1 LIELIACLF
10 LGALLLTALG
20 VLLSTR
26 IKTIQAAMPMSQL
39 LIMPMMFLSGSLF
52 PLSGLPGW
60 LSVLT
65 RLNPLTYVVQPMRHI
80 VLSQLSLNDEE
91 RARLL
96 PVIDWFGWQVPVIVQ
111 LLTVVVVTTSLVGV
125 AVLSFRKTE

>member
-1 LIELIACLF
+1 
-10 LGALLLTALG
+10 
-20 VLLSTR
+20 
-26 IKTIQAAMPMSQL
+26 
-39 LIMPMMFLSGSLF
+39 MFLSGSLF

-80 VLSQLSLNDEE
+80 VLSQLNLNADE
-91 RARLL
+91 RARLM
-96 PVIDWFGWQVPVIVQ
+96 PVIEWFGWPVPVILQ
-111 LLTVVVVTTSLVGV
+111 LLTVLVVTTCFIGL